1 MSPIRFCLQNLG
13 FMTITKGNSAKYKNC
28 ILDLLPPFLSLPMNI
43 RLIFLKH
50 TLPYHHSTTPQ
61 AFKTPIIICH
71 LIFFSKLRQLLLGKI
86 LCESKVYRDQFN
98 NLIKVKNSI
107 KFNTRLVQ
115 MGLYENSEFLSKCIC
130 IYFSKGDTEYFTR

>member
-1 MSPIRFCLQNLG
+1 MSPITFCLQNLG

-98 NLIKVKNSI
+98 NLIKVKNNQFQYKTCINGFVWKLRISF
-107 KFNTRLVQ
+107 K
-115 MGLYENSEFLSKCIC
+115 MYLYLF
-130 IYFSKGDTEYFTR
+130 F